1 MKTKIFRIS
10 KQTLSIVLA
19 LMMIISTM
27 LVGMVTV
34 DAGIDNGGYVYFVK
48 PSSWSCVQF
57 FVGHGSYSQ
66 GYNMTEVT
74 NTDNLYY
81 VQVSNWGDATEFAFF
96 ETNGWGAEGNSIAH
110 RAEYAAHNT
119 EIKSGFSLKTG
130 EIYIITPASGDDK
143 TTISINSFGSGK
155 KSYTYLNSTQTLK
168 VATSTDGT
176 AYTTPSSSPATIS
189 ASSYKFGSYSSCS
202 SSTTATLSGD
212 TTSTTVSSG
221 YLASTT
227 LSVTDIDSG
236 YTFDGW
242 YNGSTKVSDAV
253 TYTYYPTAATT
264 LTARFTQSAVDSQLT
279 STVSTGGTVT
289 YSIGDSS
296 ITPPCTVTSGNTVT
310 VNAEPDDGYELD
322 SIKVNGNE
330 LETGVNTFVMPKEDT
345 SVEVTFVISNPTVS
359 ITPSSATVAIG
370 QSITLA
376 PEATHALGCTGVYT
390 VEKDSTSLDAE
401 NYIVN
406 NEFRT
411 PMTADAAGVYTITYT
426 ATVNDSD
433 VTGSAVSTITV
444 SPSAEQ
450 QNYALLAAWL
460 SDATKT
466 PEYLASL
473 NKYTTASLEAYEK
486 VYTAADDVDDT
497 YPVWNA
503 TENTTAYN
511 NLAAAYEDL
520 TELISLDKPV
530 LNAVPECVDVTSGS
544 KTVELSVNTS
554 YPTEAN
560 VEYEFYVSGNSTPI
574 YTGSNN
580 SYEVTLDSAGTY
592 SYYVKIVNGNED
604 EYYCND
610 DTSTAIEVE
619 AVTTVTVS
627 VEAGENGTAYISK
640 YYQYDGAEVTSNVTS
655 NTTVQ
660 IKPGTSVTFT
670 AVPASGFAVEN
681 WNGSESEGSTTYTKS
696 DITSAYTASVTFVE
710 ESEIYFYVA
719 SANSWGTSHPWVTLA
734 DKSQGTLEKVEK
746 IISNGYLYNSST
758 KVQSYTFDVY
768 LFKVTKNTPIIVG
781 NNDDSTYGNWSM
793 YIEEPVSGACY
804 YYGNTTDTTYNE
816 GTINPMTLTSVTAT
830 STNYVKDNKVTFSVE
845 AASHNGKTA
854 GQDDYTVTYTVC
866 DASGTQISTGDS
878 FTPTTA
884 GQYTVKATAV
894 DNTSGKIQT
903 NTVSKTFTIYDTL
916 PQFKVFYGSNN
927 STMGSV
933 STNPE
938 FNSGSSV
945 DMGTTVTLT
954 ATPNSN
960 YTFKTWEITGE
971 YTSSGALTDTEL
983 TITVNGNITAI
994 ATFQEDLGT
1003 KKDNYTVFYRT
1014 SSGEFKD
1021 ASKSDAIV
1029 YESSSKSGVYKASL
1043 SPSNLGVTSFK
1054 DNYYMAISS
1063 STKYEDSFGLSEEL
1077 GWFTVT
1083 TETPDF
1089 VTLNAGNYDNLAG
1102 IQNYSGMNY
1111 VSFSLSKAALTES
1124 ILIQY
1129 DSNTQTYTVNAYSNI
1144 PEGVVEVFAK
1154 DGTIRKD
1161 GSVNYQK
1168 YSEMA
1173 DSTFS
1178 DAKELLK
1185 VKTDANEREEAYA
1198 APGAT
1203 FTITTTIEDTYR
1215 DKYYVKAFCVN
1226 GISYAII
1233 ENSQADTTDG
1243 TYSFTYTV
1251 PYDYTGSKIEITP
1264 IYFYIINDNDDN
1276 ETNDSD
1282 DFVTFYVEN
1291 FNDTVQADWGDTIA
1305 CHAYYTGGNEK
1316 ADFNAADKNA
1326 LGGYPGQP
1334 MVNQGGKLYMQ
1345 IPKILNGDA
1354 DKPVKGITLNN
1365 FYWDDIHTAENNY
1378 QTYDYDDFVRI
1389 ANLGT
1394 ADNII
1399 FSFKY
1404 KTKDNITSTTPTD
1417 DNLDSFKNGWENL
1430 TDYYGRRVDLFGNI
1444 LSDTEINSKTPLRI
1458 VSNGYATGDNSD
1470 SDYVGKYST
1479 NWHIYALKDG
1489 SWEKIGY
1496 LPPSA
1501 LLFSNATALSETG
1514 ASDDYVSAYNALQG
1528 YANTPAIITY
1538 EGSIWGDNEDA
1549 FRADGRWYYSKTGDK
1564 VTTDIIIEYADDA
1577 SSEFV
1582 VDEFKDGNVGT
1593 ITGASAYFANSEF
1606 YGQTTATTLL
1616 DTSKYFNLTTIE
1628 NTTTGYMFY
1637 GWYLKKTDGTYS
1649 LISTKPDYDAPISGT
1664 ETFVARYIKIP
1675 SGDLVISHNL
1685 YSTIKDKLSEYTG
1698 DDIPN
1703 TGLGNC
1709 YLKVEILNADGT
1721 TYLTFGSET
1730 SKESVH
1736 LTSSLINAKSDK
1748 SVRIYIYTDP
1758 LGNDNFLKYYVNNH
1772 NPEPTER
1779 YCRAMED
1786 FTTKEDGTAYLQLPD
1801 FSIKDFF
1808 NAAGEN
1814 TVPSLEFYSDIESVA
1829 KNYTITYNYESRKD
1843 GSKKYVVKGTFDA
1856 NYIEQYG
1863 NADLTL
1869 DIVKQKA
1876 PFVDDFGKK
1885 ITWVLDED
1893 NVNIVN
1899 GETEATATVNST
1911 KDEHIVS
1918 LTLKNADGSTEVPVQ
1933 FLFGMSATYGN
1944 IKSGMTTPGDKA
1956 STDYIYVADDCNA
1969 DDEKFSYWEVCNTNG
1984 ELVTK
1989 CYSQEFNYILY
2000 GNYIIQAKYGV
2011 DDLDNIRKNDISSTI
2026 DLLEYTRNQWT
2037 DDNGVKTG
2045 DYLYADFDLAYNYNN
2060 KIIETLGEE
2069 KVKVGIAF
2077 EVCGKLVEESNGTY
2091 DTTDIEDKYK
2101 DKYAVNESALKEAI
2115 KQGSKT
2121 YSVDENTS
2129 RNLYN
2134 YQITN
2139 EGLSNKNRV
2148 EYYLRFK
2155 NSPNNQLY
2163 VMKVYSYIIDVNT
2176 GDVYLSDPVYMNL
2189 YDIANCVYNIS

>member
-34 DAGIDNGGYVYFVK
+34 GASVNHTGGYVYFDNTNTGWTDNYIYLVIGHDSYSSVYQMTK
-48 PSSWSCVQF
+48 VSNTNLYRYTMPSWSGATYCAVLGSSTTWGSGYF
-57 FVGHGSYSQ
+57 GYSTVKNADHYTGSY
-66 GYNMTEVT
+66 
-74 NTDNLYY
+74 
-81 VQVSNWGDATEFAFF
+81 F
-96 ETNGWGAEGNSIAH
+96 EY
-110 RAEYAAHNT
+110 RFD
-119 EIKSGFSLKTG
+119 SGSY
-130 EIYIITPASGDDK
+130 YIITPSGSSNGTSID
-143 TTISINSFGSGK
+143 ISYK
-155 KSYTYLNSTQTLK
+155 
-168 VATSTDGT
+168 GT
-176 AYTTPSSSPATIS
+176 AASSLNTTTQSYKVETSSDGETYSTATTSPADIALSGYYFTS
-189 ASSYKFGSYSSCS
+189 FSSCS
-202 SSTTATLSGD
+202 STRSTT
-212 TTSTTVSSG
+212 TSMGSSTVSGSIFSCG
-221 YLASTT
+221 LRAKTT
-227 LSVTDIDSG
+227 LSVTNIDSG

-253 TYTYYPTAATT
+253 TYTYYPNANTT

-401 NYIVN
+401 NYIEN
-406 NEFRT
+406 NEFCT

-473 NKYTTASLEAYEK
+473 NKYTTASLKAYEK

-781 NNDDSTYGNWSM
+781 NNNDSTYGNWSM

-945 DMGTTVTLT
+945 DMGTSVTFTANPSDTSDFIGWYSNSSCTGDSLGTDTTYTTTITKNTYVYAKFAGKASNYSLVTSSNVSKGQFRSTGESNVYSLSLDLEAGSDFSFYIESTSGSTSPTSNSDFFADTTLDGISSTSVSMYQWNDTKFKYVTLDVT
-954 ATPNSN
+954 
-960 YTFKTWEITGE
+960 ETGTYE
-971 YTSSGALTDTEL
+971 FIWTYSSGNGGSL
-983 TITVNGNITAI
+983 TVNL
-994 ATFQEDLGT
+994 LGAVARV
-1003 KKDNYTVFYRT
+1003 N
-1014 SSGEFKD
+1014 
-1021 ASKSDAIV
+1021 V
-1029 YESSSKSGVYKASL
+1029 Y
-1043 SPSNLGVTSFK
+1043 
-1054 DNYYMAISS
+1054 
-1063 STKYEDSFGLSEEL
+1063 
-1077 GWFTVT
+1077 
-1083 TETPDF
+1083 
-1089 VTLNAGNYDNLAG
+1089 
-1102 IQNYSGMNY
+1102 
-1111 VSFSLSKAALTES
+1111 
-1124 ILIQY
+1124 
-1129 DSNTQTYTVNAYSNI
+1129 
-1144 PEGVVEVFAK
+1144 AK
-1154 DGTIRKD
+1154 DGTIRD
-1161 GSVNYQK
+1161 SYEK
-1168 YSEMA
+1168 YVHMA
-1173 DSTFS
+1173 DTEIVNES
-1178 DAKELLK
+1178 DVTSLDDTK
-1185 VKTDANEREEAYA
+1185 NQREECVAQV
-1198 APGAT
+1198 GT
-1203 FTITTTIEDTYR
+1203 TLEIKTTIKEDYR
-1215 DKYYVKAFCVN
+1215 SKYYVKAFCVN
-1226 GISYAII
+1226 GESYSII
-1233 ENSQADTTDG
+1233 DKSKADTENG
-1243 TYSFTYTV
+1243 VYTLK
-1251 PYDYTGSKIEITP
+1251 YTIPEDIEVRTLEITP
-1264 IYFYIINDNDDN
+1264 IYFYIDEAD
-1276 ETNDSD
+1276 T
-1282 DFVTFYVEN
+1282 VTFYVEG
-1291 FNDTVQADWGDTIA
+1291 FDSAVKEKWGDTIA
-1305 CHAYYTGGNEK
+1305 CHAYYDGGDDDATYDDK
-1316 ADFNAADKNA
+1316 TKNA

-1334 MVNQGGKLYMQ
+1334 MVYEGGKYYMQ
-1345 IPKILNGDA
+1345 IPKYLNGDTSV
-1354 DKPVKGITLNN
+1354 PFKGITLNN
-1365 FYWDDIHTAENNY
+1365 YVWDDVHKNRAGGEGNNC
-1378 QTYDYDDFVRI
+1378 QTYDYNDLYCI
-1389 ANLGT
+1389 SNLGS

-1404 KTKDNITSTTPTD
+1404 RTKNDNDPSVKPSDTNKTTVFT
-1417 DNLDSFKNGWENL
+1417 NGWENL
-1430 TDYYGRRVDLFGNI
+1430 TDYYGRDVDVFGTV
-1444 LSDTEINSKTPLRI
+1444 LTEEQINSNNRLRI
-1458 VSNGYATGDNSD
+1458 ISNGYQSNNVGTYATEWTVYAYENSD
-1470 SDYVGKYST
+1470 WTKIATLPSSSLLYASSDDLD
-1479 NWHIYALKDG
+1479 N
-1489 SWEKIGY
+1489 
-1496 LPPSA
+1496 
-1501 LLFSNATALSETG
+1501 ALSD
-1514 ASDDYVSAYNALQG
+1514 SYDKYVTAYKALEAYKG
-1528 YANTPAIITY
+1528 YPAEITY
-1538 EGSIWGDNEDA
+1538 EKSITGGEENGN
-1549 FRADGRWYYSKTGDK
+1549 RSDGRWYYSKIGDTIS
-1564 VTTDIIIEYADDA
+1564 VNTRIEYAPDA
-1577 SSEFV
+1577 NGPFVEDSFIDGTAQGKDSGTKAYFTNEDYNGLTSASGLVDKSKNFTFKAESDTTGNYMFIGWYLLKEGSYTLISKEYEWYAPMTSTETYVARFIEVPDGMLTVTHELYSKAPIVDGMVAPNGGTGTCYAKVEV
-1582 VDEFKDGNVGT
+1582 VDTDGNVVHT
-1593 ITGASAYFANSEF
+1593 YAETTGSILIDETYIQSTSTNKLKVTLRTDIAGLSEF
-1606 YGQTTATTLL
+1606 
-1616 DTSKYFNLTTIE
+1616 
-1628 NTTTGYMFY
+1628 
-1637 GWYLKKTDGTYS
+1637 
-1649 LISTKPDYDAPISGT
+1649 
-1664 ETFVARYIKIP
+1664 
-1675 SGDLVISHNL
+1675 
-1685 YSTIKDKLSEYTG
+1685 
-1698 DDIPN
+1698 
-1703 TGLGNC
+1703 
-1709 YLKVEILNADGT
+1709 NA
-1721 TYLTFGSET
+1721 
-1730 SKESVH
+1730 
-1736 LTSSLINAKSDK
+1736 
-1748 SVRIYIYTDP
+1748 
-1758 LGNDNFLKYYVNNH
+1758 YYVNKVGGYTDLTQDSNKGA
-1772 NPEPTER
+1772 TGS
-1779 YCRAMED
+1779 
-1786 FTTKEDGTAYLQLPD
+1786 TTRVVN
-1801 FSIKDFF
+1801 F
-1808 NAAGEN
+1808 NISELFYTNEEGIPVFY
-1814 TVPSLEFYSDIESVA
+1814 VPALNFYSDIIPVT
-1829 KNYTITYNYESRKD
+1829 KDYKLTFNYDDRFGN
-1843 GSKKYVVKGTFDA
+1843 SKSYVVMGKLSES
-1856 NYIEQYG
+1856 YINE
-1863 NADLTL
+1863 NLVDDTVVLTNEF
-1869 DIVKQKA
+1869 IMSKA
-1876 PFVDDFGKK
+1876 PYEDNFGKI
-1885 ITWVLDED
+1885 ITWSEDTISKSTNNDVLTATIGSTQTDHTVVVNYRLSED
-1893 NVNIVN
+1893 DPWENIVLPYGSLVIKEN
-1899 GETEATATVNST
+1899 TEEVN
-1911 KDEHIVS
+1911 E
-1918 LTLKNADGSTEVPVQ
+1918 E
-1933 FLFGMSATYGN
+1933 
-1944 IKSGMTTPGDKA
+1944 
-1956 STDYIYVADDCNA
+1956 YVCVAELENS
-1969 DDEKFSYWEVCNTNG
+1969 EGLKFSHWEVYTDSSLSN
-1984 ELVTK
+1984 LVTK
-1989 CYSQEFNYILY
+1989 CYYNEFNFRAYDNYYITAVY
-2000 GNYIIQAKYGV
+2000 SETPESPTTENISTT
-2011 DDLDNIRKNDISSTI
+2011 LDF
-2026 DLLEYTRNQWT
+2026 LEYSRNQWT
-2037 DDNGVKTG
+2037 DDEGNKTSST
-2045 DYLYADFDLAYNYNN
+2045 DKLYADFALGFNYNGLLIN
-2060 KIIETLGEE
+2060 SLDN
-2069 KVKVGIAF
+2069 VKCGMAL
-2077 EVCGKLVEESNGTY
+2077 EVCGKLSQASDGSYISDLGNYSY
-2091 DTTDIEDKYK
+2091 DTDVATLKNVILNGGKYS
-2101 DKYAVNESALKEAI
+2101 YNGETRNVI
-2115 KQGSKT
+2115 
-2121 YSVDENTS
+2121 NTEIS
-2129 RNLYN
+2129 TL
-2134 YQITN
+2134 T
-2139 EGLSNKNRV
+2139 NKNRV
-2148 EYYLRFK
+2148 EFYQSFN
-2155 NSPNNQLY
+2155 NSTNNPLY
-2163 VMKVYSYIIDVNT
+2163 IIKCYSYMIIDDSTV
-2176 GDVYLSDPVYMNL
+2176 VLSDPVYISL
-2189 YDIANCVYNIS
+2189 YDVANLTYTVS